1 MKLVNVGCSFSY
13 GNCVSEYETFS
24 NKHIGPGTLIAE
36 HLGCNE
42 VNIASPG
49 LSLDGVLRRLYTFKF
64 EPGSIILVGLPPE
77 SRFQVVATNPR
88 NQKKVRGGQGT
99 KIDSIF
105 KTPSEYRAKAFNNGP
120 SIPEDWFKT
129 QSWLDAKFKNY
140 NTSNHIQYHAWFNI
154 LLIQQRLKQLDNS
167 YWLYN
172 SVYGHMQNTTNIL
185 DLQTLKDGISTEN
198 YYQPDLGI
206 RDFSDTDK
214 KYQISR
220 DDTHP
225 NHLCYKE
232 WVKGFIEWIN

>member
-77 SRFQVVATNPR
+77 SRFQVVATKPR
-88 NQKKVRGGQGT
+88 NQKKVRSGQGT

-105 KTPSEYRAKAFNNGP
+105 KTASEYRAKAFNNGP
-120 SIPEDWFKT
+120 SIPDDWFKT
-129 QSWLDAKFKNY
+129 QSWLNAHK
-140 NTSNHIQYHAWFNI
+140 W
-154 LLIQQRLKQLDNS
+154 R
-167 YWLYN
+167 
-172 SVYGHMQNTTNIL
+172 
-185 DLQTLKDGISTEN
+185 
-198 YYQPDLGI
+198 
-206 RDFSDTDK
+206 
-214 KYQISR
+214 
-220 DDTHP
+220 
-225 NHLCYKE
+225 
-232 WVKGFIEWIN
+232 